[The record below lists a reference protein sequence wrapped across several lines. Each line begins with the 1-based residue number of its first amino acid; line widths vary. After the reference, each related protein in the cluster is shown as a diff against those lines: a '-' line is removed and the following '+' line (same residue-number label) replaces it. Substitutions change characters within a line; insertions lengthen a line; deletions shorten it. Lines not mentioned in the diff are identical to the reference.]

1 MNFYKIK
8 DGLPNDKIVK
18 ENMIFSINV
27 KEGEFTL
34 DLEKYNIVVEE
45 DFLKNKKQ
53 EFRYLVYKNYK
64 VIYGINEHKN
74 QIEINDG

>member
-1 MNFYKIK
+1 
-8 DGLPNDKIVK
+8 
-18 ENMIFSINV
+18 MIFSINV